1 MILKSTLEAFCT
13 LHIRELS
20 LGALIGTEV
29 LLCRM
34 HEVLARHAA
43 VQLCNERLLVH
54 QLTVQLW
61 WEQVQQN
68 ERQPVQPMD
77 GPSAYI
83 ADLPHIGVTWLLP
96 HSARDAANCYAPDP
110 PTRVA

>member
-1 MILKSTLEAFCT
+1 MILKSPLVAFCT

-20 LGALIGTEV
+20 LGALIGTDV

-34 HEVLARHAA
+34 QEGLARHAT
-43 VQLCNERLLVH
+43 VLCNERLLFD